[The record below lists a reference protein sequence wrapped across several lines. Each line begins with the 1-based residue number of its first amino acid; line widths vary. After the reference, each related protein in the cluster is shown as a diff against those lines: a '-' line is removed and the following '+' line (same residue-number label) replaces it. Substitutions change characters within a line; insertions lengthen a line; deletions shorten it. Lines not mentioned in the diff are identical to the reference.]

1 MNGNK
6 KQLPTV
12 SAIAVVKDIKA
23 TVPPPKD
30 PSWKPRL
37 KRVIYVEYGEGGD
50 QSKELGT
57 TYVCWG
63 HKDLKIGIGGNY
75 AFTLTVEQGNE
86 IKFVNVVAAV
96 LIPGGNM
103 TPTYPDLPDENAVQR
118 PATGGGSGDPTGKS
132 RAIARS
138 VALKEF
144 VNLIV
149 ADKMGE
155 ARLAFG
161 VDKLGIEGSRQ
172 LLTLL
177 TDFIDS
183 EKFPVPQEL
192 VK

>member
-1 MNGNK
+1 MTNGK
-6 KQLPTV
+6 KNLPTV

-23 TVPPPKD
+23 TVPTPKD

-50 QSKELGT
+50 PSKELGT
-57 TYVCWG
+57 TFVCWG
-63 HKDLKIGIGGNY
+63 HKELAIGIGGNY

-103 TPTYPDLPDENAVQR
+103 NPTFPDLPDENAVQR
-118 PATGGGSGDPTGKS
+118 QSPGGGGDITGKS

-144 VNLIV
+144 VNLVV

-161 VDKLGIEGSRQ
+161 VDRLGIEGSKQ
-172 LLTLL
+172 MLVLL

-183 EKFPVPQEL
+183 EKFPVPQDL